1 MLLATNPGE
10 RLSANQSGYR
20 SAYPLIPANT
30 PPGNY
35 HVLFVAD
42 SLSEES
48 ETNENN
54 NNIAALPVAVTQ
66 APTSHEQTAS
76 YTASSVMPD
85 PVASG
90 SGGALRVQLSGTG
103 LRCAAALD
111 LSMALGQRVRS
122 QALLLGVGRAN
133 QDEGTAQNLL
143 TGVYFLRLTG
153 AGLSATRYVRIE

>member
-42 SLSEES
+42 PLSEES
-48 ETNENN
+48 ETNEN

-66 APTSHEQTAS
+66 ALTRHEQTAS
-76 YTASSVMPD
+76 YTASVMPN

-111 LSMALGQRVRS
+111 LSMALCQRVRS

>member
-1 MLLATNPGE
+1 M
-10 RLSANQSGYR
+10 
-20 SAYPLIPANT
+20 
-30 PPGNY
+30 
-35 HVLFVAD
+35 LFVAD
-42 SLSEES
+42 PLSEES

-54 NNIAALPVAVTQ
+54 NIAALLVAVTQ
-66 APTSHEQTAS
+66 ALTRHEQTAG
-76 YTASSVMPD
+76 YTASVMPN

-103 LRCAAALD
+103 LRCAAASD

-133 QDEGTAQNLL
+133 QDQVAAQNRA

-153 AGLSATRYVRIE
+153 AGLSATRHVGIE